1 MVCNAPI
8 LKSVTGVCVRGRRKV
23 EVNLTISIKKEAEGR
38 TLPIVR
44 FLGYDAGNYEKVSGD
59 IGHRGSI
66 HRSNR
71 VEIESSVDTGLGN
84 TS

>member
-8 LKSVTGVCVRGRRKV
+8 LKSVTGVCVVDVKV
-23 EVNLTISIKKEAEGR
+23 EINLTISVKKEAEGR
-38 TLPIVR
+38 TLPVVL
-44 FLGYDAGNYEKVSGD
+44 FLGYDAGNYKKVSGD

-66 HRSNR
+66 NRSNR
-71 VEIESSVDTGLGN
+71 VETESSVDTGLGN